1 MIRSTVARTL
11 LGVLASFIFAVPFA
25 AQGQGTALDRS
36 DALCRKD
43 LHKTLGRLIRESVK
57 EMNKCHTK
65 RMAGH
70 YAPARDCNVP
80 ENSPSPLK
88 VERESDKLRRRLFP
102 YTTLFRS
109 LMRRRAPSARVA
121 GAGTRL
127 RFLSGTVRRRRHRRR
142 LPQRRRLSDLPVA
155 RLDDRPRVDG
165 LRYAGGADRPWR
177 QTLPRPDRQPGEEV
191 PLKADH

>member
-70 YAPARDCNVP
+70 YAPDRDCNVP

-88 VERESDKLRRRLFP
+88 VERESDKLRRRALH
-102 YTTLFRS
+102 S
-109 LMRRRAPSARVA
+109 CAGERRAPAAPAPALGYDSCPAPCGGVA
-121 GAGTRL
+121 IDGDYL
-127 RFLSGTVRRRRHRRR
+127 N
-142 LPQRRRLSDLPVA
+142 VA
-155 RLDDRPRVDG
+155 DCLIC
-165 LRYAGGADRPWR
+165 L
-177 QTLPRPDRQPGEEV
+177 
-191 PLKADH
+191 